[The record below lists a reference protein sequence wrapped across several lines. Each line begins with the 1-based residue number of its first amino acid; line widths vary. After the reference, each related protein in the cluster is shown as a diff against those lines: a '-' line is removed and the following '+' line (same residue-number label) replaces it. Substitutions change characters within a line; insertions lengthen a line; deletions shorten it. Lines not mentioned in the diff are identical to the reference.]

1 MATKKKNRV
10 TIELRP
16 LCMSALS
23 QTAKS
28 VGMTVKEYCESFFN
42 MALLHPQGAWVKL
55 SPDIR
60 SEATVAA
67 ADSEPELPLTEG

>member
-16 LCMSALS
+16 LCMAALS
-23 QTAKS
+23 QTAKG

-55 SPDIR
+55 NPELR
-60 SEATVAA
+60 SEPGADAA
-67 ADSEPELPLTEG
+67 KQEPDLFQSGE